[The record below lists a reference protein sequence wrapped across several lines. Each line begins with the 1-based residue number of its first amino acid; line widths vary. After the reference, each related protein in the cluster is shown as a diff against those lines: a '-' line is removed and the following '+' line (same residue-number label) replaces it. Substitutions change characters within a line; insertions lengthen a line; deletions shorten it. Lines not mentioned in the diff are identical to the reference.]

1 MPLTVNVGLNRKASK
16 DFQSA
21 GVSINLA
28 AELDMGLL
36 ADPPRLQHEIEKVYM
51 QAEAALD
58 KQVQAMSV
66 TGTTPRRPELPQ
78 GVQHGHG
85 GGDLPDIHARKQ
97 DRKDAVTVTAE
108 VQTGGGQDSSPLD
121 RHRHHSNSR
130 ENMNGSVQ
138 QTVRGGSFGGAVRP
152 ATESQLRALRAI
164 CKRSRLD
171 LEHEAHEEFGVES
184 LDQLDVRQASQLID
198 ILKERQGQANPQ
210 RRWA

>member
-58 KQVQAMSV
+58 KQVQTMSV

-78 GVQHGHG
+78 SVQHGHG
-85 GGDLPDIHARKQ
+85 GGDLPDI
-97 DRKDAVTVTAE
+97 
-108 VQTGGGQDSSPLD
+108 
-121 RHRHHSNSR
+121 
-130 ENMNGSVQ
+130 
-138 QTVRGGSFGGAVRP
+138 
-152 ATESQLRALRAI
+152 
-164 CKRSRLD
+164 KR
-171 LEHEAHEEFGVES
+171 
-184 LDQLDVRQASQLID
+184 
-198 ILKERQGQANPQ
+198 
-210 RRWA
+210 